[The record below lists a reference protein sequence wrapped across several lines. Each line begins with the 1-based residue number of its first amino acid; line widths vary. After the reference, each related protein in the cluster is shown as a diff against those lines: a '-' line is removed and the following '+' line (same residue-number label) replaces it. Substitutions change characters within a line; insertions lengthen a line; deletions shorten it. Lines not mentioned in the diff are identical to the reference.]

1 MSEYNLHKAVVM
13 YINMKYP
20 KALYH
25 SDLSGVKMSM
35 GTIRKMAA
43 LNKYRGFPD
52 LILYEKNM
60 KYIGLVMELKKE
72 GSSPFKKNGDLK
84 TSEHLDN
91 QVFWLNHLAKLGFK
105 TSFVVGVPEA
115 IKTIDD
121 YFNNKL

>member
-43 LNKYRGFPD
+43 LNKYKGFPD
-52 LILYEKNM
+52 LIIYEPNL
-60 KYIGLVMELKKE
+60 KYIGLVLEIKKE
-72 GSSPFKKNGDLK
+72 GSNPYKQNGELK
-84 TSEHLDN
+84 SSEHLEN
-91 QVFWLNHLAKLGFK
+91 QVFWLNHLSKLGFK
-105 TSFVVGVPEA
+105 TSFIVGVPEA
-115 IKTIDD
+115 IKIIDK
-121 YFNNKL
+121 YFNNEV